1 MRIRFTH
8 PAVSLALTAAL
19 VVTACSA
26 AATPVPT
33 KAPTAAP
40 STGGSAAAP
49 TSTPLPG
56 SKKFTVA
63 FTSRGLSSVAMM
75 EAIAVLN
82 GKGYTIDF
90 PEIAQSNLIVE
101 GIVNNQFQVT
111 SGTTLSFLVA
121 SQKGGPIR
129 SIGNRLNNE
138 WTLTGISAITKCDDA
153 NGKVWAHHTESA
165 VSTSMARIWVANNCT
180 GGKST
185 AQEVFIQGSDIRA
198 GALRQGQIDIG
209 ELELS
214 DAYNTTAGAG
224 ASKYRIVANFSK
236 DLPTLKPSMIA
247 ANTEWMAKN
256 PGDVIALMREITVQ
270 NRKINADKTG
280 GYLKSLAEKHVP
292 KAINKD
298 TIADVSKSYVDAGLF
313 PSDGGLKESDIT
325 GTIKFFEDGGSL
337 TKGLTV
343 QQAADLTFLNLVLK
357 DLGPA

>member
-19 VVTACSA
+19 VVTACSS
-26 AATPVPT
+26 AATPAPT

-40 STGGSAAAP
+40 TTAGTPPPP
-49 TSTPLPG
+49 TATPLPG

-82 GKGYTIDF
+82 GQGYQIDF

-101 GIVNNQFQVT
+101 GIVNGQFQVT

-138 WTLTGISAITKCDDA
+138 WTLTGIAAIQKCDDT

-165 VSTSMARIWVANNCT
+165 VSTSMARIWMKNNCAAT
-180 GGKST
+180 TKP
-185 AQEVFIQGSDIRA
+185 QEIFIQGSDVRA
-198 GALRQGQIDIG
+198 AALRAGQIDIG

-214 DAYNTTAGAG
+214 DAYNTTSGAG

-236 DLPTLKPSMIA
+236 DLPNLKPSMIA

-256 PGDVIALMREITVQ
+256 PGDVIALLREITVQ

-298 TIADVSKSYVDAGLF
+298 TIADVAKAYVDAGLF
-313 PSDGGLKESDIT
+313 PSDGGLKEADIT